1 MTTLKNAIDLPDLP
15 PVAALDNHHAV
26 VPVQGLHGD
35 HGAGLQ
41 LDTGDHATGLN
52 LETADHPAG
61 LNLETADHPAGLN
74 LDTVDHNRAGLQLET
89 ADHPA
94 GLQLDEWSAVHA
106 VDTQCYA
113 AVTPAAAEQ
122 EDRVM
127 EALGIS
133 NKVSNHH
140 CNFSS
145 IVLDSKSCIFHQ
157 SGDNVGSSVYNENF
171 TLDRARQQHQ
181 GDHHLSLWIDD
192 LTSDTLMDTME
203 AIMSPAS
210 TSLEEVSCPQDLMP
224 RPHHMSPISPATSL
238 PSSSSIASVDN
249 VLDQR

>member
-41 LDTGDHATGLN
+41 LDTGDH
-52 LETADHPAG
+52 PAG
-61 LNLETADHPAGLN
+61 LNLETVDHP
-74 LDTVDHNRAGLQLET
+74 TGLQLET

-145 IVLDSKSCIFHQ
+145 IVLHSKNCIF
-157 SGDNVGSSVYNENF
+157 F
-171 TLDRARQQHQ
+171 TSPETMLAA
-181 GDHHLSLWIDD
+181 LCTMK
-192 LTSDTLMDTME
+192 TS
-203 AIMSPAS
+203 
-210 TSLEEVSCPQDLMP
+210 
-224 RPHHMSPISPATSL
+224 H
-238 PSSSSIASVDN
+238 
-249 VLDQR
+249 

>member
-41 LDTGDHATGLN
+41 LDAGDHA
-52 LETADHPAG
+52 AG

-133 NKVSNHH
+133 NKVSYHH

-145 IVLDSKSCIFHQ
+145 IVLD
-157 SGDNVGSSVYNENF
+157 
-171 TLDRARQQHQ
+171 
-181 GDHHLSLWIDD
+181 
-192 LTSDTLMDTME
+192 
-203 AIMSPAS
+203 
-210 TSLEEVSCPQDLMP
+210 
-224 RPHHMSPISPATSL
+224 
-238 PSSSSIASVDN
+238 
-249 VLDQR
+249 